1 MRRLLG
7 TTLAGVL
14 AGALVLM
21 GGCGILTGD
30 GGGDDV
36 DQDAQQQQ
44 QLVRRNDRIG
54 QQLADGWTALP
65 GVVEAG
71 AQYQANV
78 ESTGVTAAVSCRG
91 CDVDDVF
98 DRVTG
103 DIWRSRIADM
113 PAFTVQVWDVRSPED
128 GRSRTFTVVDDGE
141 QLTRDYG
148 ARPEG
153 TDAAGTNGG

>member
-14 AGALVLM
+14 AGALVLL
-21 GGCGILTGD
+21 GGCIPTGD
-30 GGGDDV
+30 GGGDDGP
-36 DQDAQQQQ
+36 DAQQRSSSSATTGS
-44 QLVRRNDRIG
+44 VSSSPTGGRRCPRRRRCAVPG
-54 QQLADGWTALP
+54 QRR
-65 GVVEAG
+65 VH
-71 AQYQANV
+71 
-78 ESTGVTAAVSCRG
+78 GVTAPSPRG

-113 PAFTVQVWDVRSPED
+113 PAFTVQVDVRSPED

>member
-14 AGALVLM
+14 AGALLLM

-36 DQDAQQQQ
+36 DQDAQQRR
-44 QLVRRNDRIG
+44 LVERNDRIG

>member
-14 AGALVLM
+14 AGALVLL

-44 QLVRRNDRIG
+44 QLVERNDRIG

-65 GVVEAG
+65 GVVVAG

-128 GRSRTFTVVDDGE
+128 GRSRTFTGVDDGE

-153 TDAAGTNGG
+153 TDAAGSNGG